1 MHAAAGYHYSPCLQI
16 HYHTTRVLLTVQ
28 IVLIP
33 AFASHFS
40 STRVHF
46 AILDEVL
53 LLSAKGLGVFFSSL
67 HGSEVKMWVTSPLG
81 KLKKEIL
88 ISWRKG
94 PSKLKIYAVE
104 LGS

>member
-1 MHAAAGYHYSPCLQI
+1 MLGTTTRPAFKST
-16 HYHTTRVLLTVQ
+16 TTRVLLTVQ

-53 LLSAKGLGVFFSSL
+53 LLSALKRWVFFFSSL